1 MAANFDLTNL
11 AVTGLAPGN
20 ELIYD
25 NAGMPSIMVK
35 IPKMTYKQLGMGES
49 AAVHPAFIV
58 NGQEVD
64 AIYISKYQN
73 TLLAALTLRHR
84 WIWTTHASIAR
95 LRARAGT

>member
-58 NGQEVD
+58 NGQ
-64 AIYISKYQN
+64 ISIH
-73 TLLAALTLRHR
+73 ALREEGDWFSEGDGL
-84 WIWTTHASIAR
+84 
-95 LRARAGT
+95 

>member
-35 IPKMTYKQLGMGES
+35 IPKNS
-49 AAVHPAFIV
+49 
-58 NGQEVD
+58 N
-64 AIYISKYQN
+64 N
-73 TLLAALTLRHR
+73 
-84 WIWTTHASIAR
+84 
-95 LRARAGT
+95 